1 MNIRKIWSVP
11 LSKLK
16 EKMWKRMRSK
26 DGVWDEG
33 RVVCKILCSEINYKH
48 DMIMLYTNNKVKN
61 R

>member
-1 MNIRKIWSVP
+1 
-11 LSKLK
+11 
-16 EKMWKRMRSK
+16 MRSK